1 MDKRTFYIPKVPL
14 DTLRKVPKQK
24 LTQEQEEELNSVSE
38 DVEFI
43 IKKIACDKL
52 NRGLIDL

>member
-1 MDKRTFYIPKVPL
+1 MPL
-14 DTLRKVPKQK
+14 DTLRKVQKQK
-24 LTQEQEEELNSVSE
+24 LTQEQEEELNSVTE